1 MSASCR
7 LRVQGLADSSAL
19 TAVIQRSG
27 KRDVARAVFDRLS
40 RFQGTPVQGE
50 AKADLETAEQELRE
64 GTARL
69 QDAFVTLMRS
79 ALSHYGQNG
88 REGESALDLD
98 AIKERIERLERRQRS
113 PSPVDKGKG
122 KERVSERPPTPPR
135 PASPTPTQGD
145 ATVAPKVAPEAAK
158 AAEGSHPPE
167 EGKKGR
173 ARAILNEILRRLEE
187 IEGKVDGIEQTYEE
201 VTNDVAVLDTDLHLQ
216 TERIDRM
223 LGRRRQRLSRIQ
235 TADVTGNST
244 EATSRK
250 QTEEASAP
258 PDGGVEAGEG
268 VAAKEAREAPA
279 TQDRD
284 GEQDMDID
292 DESEAGAAAP
302 QTVSSPKPDL
312 AVALKASSPKPDSNI
327 ADEMAKLRE
336 QMANMEERLT
346 ALQSTAKAEA
356 EAPAAKSGAIGTPAS
371 PAADTSPKAPSTLP
385 LPPIP
390 QAKEGSPA
398 GGPSP
403 ATIEAL
409 DNMRASLA
417 HMSTQLAQLQERA
430 DSALTTSQVEA
441 ILEKERAEME
451 KRVQGA
457 VQALLDRERASIVKE
472 TLEATHGPVLEHI
485 TKALPKLVQNEVK
498 ELAHKANQRREEH
511 STSMSKTTS
520 NHSTQSVPV
529 GVGAGG
535 AGAVRSPVSA
545 TAQIPRASPPVPL
558 QHRLSLPQAAPASSQ
573 AQARSNS
580 HPTLTTFVSDRV
592 PSPTDA
598 YSAPFHFA
606 APTDDK
612 SAAGTDGEG
621 VRRLGRS
628 YFGQSGAAERERPAE
643 TTSCRAACRAAGSA
657 PTVTSKGQQ
666 CHPPAQLEPQQQ
678 PLHPRVHGHDPPN
691 GRTSIPSPSPAPAEE
706 QHKPRDIHPGAT
718 PQCHRECQ
726 RESDQCEP
734 KPGHD

>member
-1 MSASCR
+1 MLASAHR
-7 LRVQGLADSSAL
+7 LHQ
-19 TAVIQRSG
+19 QRLL
-27 KRDVARAVFDRLS
+27 RPRATR
-40 RFQGTPVQGE
+40 
-50 AKADLETAEQELRE
+50 
-64 GTARL
+64 
-69 QDAFVTLMRS
+69 RS
-79 ALSHYGQNG
+79 HPKQ
-88 REGESALDLD
+88 
-98 AIKERIERLERRQRS
+98 RQRL
-113 PSPVDKGKG
+113 G
-122 KERVSERPPTPPR
+122 RPR
-135 PASPTPTQGD
+135 RE
-145 ATVAPKVAPEAAK
+145 AT
-158 AAEGSHPPE
+158 PPE

-235 TADVTGNST
+235 TEDTTGKS
-244 EATSRK
+244 
-250 QTEEASAP
+250 TEEAISRKPTEEPRAA

-279 TQDRD
+279 TQDRN

-292 DESEAGAAAP
+292 DDSEAGTAAP
-302 QTVSSPKPDL
+302 RAVSSPKPDIG
-312 AVALKASSPKPDSNI
+312 VPQSASPPKRGTNLV
-327 ADEMAKLRE
+327 DEMAKLRD
-336 QMANMEERLT
+336 QMANMEERLM

-356 EAPAAKSGAIGTPAS
+356 EAPAATSGAIGTTAS
-371 PAADTSPKAPSTLP
+371 SAADTSPKAPSTLP

-558 QHRLSLPQAAPASSQ
+558 QHRLSLPQAAPASTQ

-606 APTDDK
+606 APIDDK

-628 YFGQSGAAERERPAE
+628 YFGRSGAAERERPAE

-678 PLHPRVHGHDPPN
+678 PLHPPVHGHDPPN
-691 GRTSIPSPSPAPAEE
+691 RRTSIPSPAPAEE

-734 KPGHD
+734 KPDHHE